1 MAIKVGVIGNGYW
14 GPNLI
19 RNFMEL
25 PEAELVGVAD
35 LQEDRLKAIQKRH
48 PGLSVTTNYRDL
60 FVMGVDAVVI
70 ATPPHTHYPIARD
83 CLMHD
88 IHVLVEK
95 PLTLNSVDAQDL
107 IELAEARNLTLM
119 VGHTFEY
126 NDAVRTLKRLIDSGE
141 LGKIHYIDAVRA
153 NLGLYNRRLNV
164 LWDLAPHDISILLY
178 LLGKQNIA
186 VNAHGIDSVFD
197 GVQDVVNI
205 NMYFDQET
213 MAHVRVSWLDPCKTR
228 RITVV
233 GSRKMVVY
241 DDIENLEK
249 IKIYDKGVD
258 VLPHTETYGDFQC
271 SYRYGDVTI
280 PHFSFSE
287 PLKQE
292 CKHFLDCILSGETP
306 CSDGVSGLNV
316 VKVLE
321 AADASMQQSG
331 MKCVAYL
338 NGEPLL
344 ERVVG

>member
-1 MAIKVGVIGNGYW
+1 
-14 GPNLI
+14 
-19 RNFMEL
+19 
-25 PEAELVGVAD
+25 
-35 LQEDRLKAIQKRH
+35 
-48 PGLSVTTNYRDL
+48 
-60 FVMGVDAVVI
+60 
-70 ATPPHTHYPIARD
+70 
-83 CLMHD
+83 
-88 IHVLVEK
+88 
-95 PLTLNSVDAQDL
+95 
-107 IELAEARNLTLM
+107 M

-178 LLGKQNIA
+178 LLGKQNIT

-197 GVQDVVNI
+197 GVHDVVNI
-205 NMYFDQET
+205 NMHFDQET

-233 GSRKMVVY
+233 GSHKMVVY

-249 IKIYDKGVD
+249 IKVYDKGVE
-258 VLPHTETYGDFQC
+258 VLPHTDTYGDFQC

-292 CKHFLDCILSGETP
+292 CKHFLDCIISGETP

-321 AADASMQQSG
+321 AADASMKQAG
-331 MKCVAYL
+331 MRHVAYL
-338 NGEPLL
+338 TEEPLL